1 MKSKLA
7 GLGFI
12 LGALFAFNAVAADQ
26 STRGT
31 LRDGSGYER
40 QLKESG
46 VRGLDSMG
54 GDRSVV
60 QARQERRKE
69 MREARR
75 MRHEQRQERRQEHKE
90 HQHAAQ

>member
-12 LGALFAFNAVAADQ
+12 LGALFAFNAMAADQ
-26 STRGT
+26 STHGT

-40 QLKESG
+40 QLDQSG
-46 VRGLDSMG
+46 VHGLNSMG
-54 GDRSVV
+54 GDRSVM
-60 QARQERRKE
+60 QARHERRKAI
-69 MREARR
+69 REVKRQ
-75 MRHEQRQERRQEHKE
+75 RHEQRQERRQDHKE